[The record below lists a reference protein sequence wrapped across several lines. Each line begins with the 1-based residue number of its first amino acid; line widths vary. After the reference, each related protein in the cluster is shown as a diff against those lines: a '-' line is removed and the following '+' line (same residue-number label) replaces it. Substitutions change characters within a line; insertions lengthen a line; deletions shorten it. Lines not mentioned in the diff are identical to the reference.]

1 MQKQLKRNSNNKVFA
16 GVCSGIAN
24 YANLDVGVVR
34 FLTLLLF
41 IFSGGIVLIIYII
54 LAIALPEDDLLDGEY
69 KNESTDAF
77 NQKMKKQ
84 PVNEYEFDQSDYVID
99 KDEYKIED

>member
-1 MQKQLKRNSNNKVFA
+1 MQKQLKRDSDNKVLA

-41 IFSGGIVLIIYII
+41 ILSGGVVLIIYII
-54 LAIALPEDDLLDGEY
+54 LAIALPEDNLLDGNV
-69 KNESTDAF
+69 KSESTDAF

-84 PVNEYEFDQSDYVID
+84 PVNEYELDQSEYVID
-99 KDEYKIED
+99 EDEYKLEE